1 MMEAFLR
8 ALTNHYSG
16 DRIAAGLQTAYLPD
30 QDKFYCAVHRFPTNV
45 ASRTVVAKATED
57 TFDAAVA
64 KCREVWDQIILQ
76 SKLDK
81 SGYGT

>member
-1 MMEAFLR
+1 MREFLI

-30 QDKFYCAVHRFPTNV
+30 KDQFYCAVHRFPTNV

-57 TFDAAVA
+57 TLEAAVA
-64 KCREVWDQIILQ
+64 KCQEVWTGIITQ
-76 SKLDK
+76 QKLDA